1 MMATTTMVVAAA
13 ATTAVGRLGV
23 SLLATR
29 ISAAIQEFVKVAA
42 RIRAAKMTWHLSV
55 ANVLTGV

>member
-1 MMATTTMVVAAA
+1 MACATA
-13 ATTAVGRLGV
+13 ATTAVGRLSV

-29 ISAAIQEFVKVAA
+29 RSAAIQEFVKVAA
-42 RIRAAKMTWHLSV
+42 RIRAAKMTWHVSV